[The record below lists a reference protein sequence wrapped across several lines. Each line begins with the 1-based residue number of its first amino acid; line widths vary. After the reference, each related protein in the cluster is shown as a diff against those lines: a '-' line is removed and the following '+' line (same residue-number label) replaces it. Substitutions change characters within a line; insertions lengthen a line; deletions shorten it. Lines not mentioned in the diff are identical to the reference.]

1 MKKVLF
7 LLAPAFLALASCSN
21 NDNDSSSS
29 SSSSVVE
36 ERITCSISL
45 SKGGNAKA
53 YKDGSLLGEAKED
66 KPLTISN
73 LSIGDSFT
81 VQLFFDEGYAIGSAS
96 FNGNKITSDTSYYKV
111 TISENVNELS
121 FAFRLIESKASDF
134 TYEFDNTNSTAT
146 ITGYTTNEVPTPLIL
161 PSSVTEKNKT
171 YAVTKIAKD
180 SFANAEISKIQ
191 IPSSIK
197 EIEYGAFNNA
207 YNMVSYS
214 VDEGNTNYSSKDGI
228 LYNKDFS
235 ELFALPVKYEKS
247 SYTMLSGVTSI
258 ADYALY
264 QNRSIKE
271 VAFNDKIIS
280 IGESAFYNSTFLENV
295 SFPKSLK
302 SIGKYAFYQNS
313 NLKSISFS
321 EGLETIDSYAF
332 YGCLKIP
339 SLAFPNS
346 LKTIGGNS
354 FFKCDR
360 LSEIDF
366 GNGIEEIGE
375 SAFSNET
382 NITELSF
389 PSSLKK
395 IGNSAFSVCDKLETI
410 TFSEGLEE
418 IGNAAF
424 ALCSSLTKVALPA
437 SLKKIG
443 PNPFY
448 AILKLNETNFSVSSS
463 SEYFTVVDG
472 VLYSK
477 DMKKLVCY
485 PYGKT
490 NEEYSIPSGVEELSA
505 RSFAYVNNLK
515 TLVMPKSVKKLD
527 ECFYS
532 MTASLTIKYQGSQEE
547 WDAIDKTGNS
557 GLDWNYS
564 SYVTVTFAE

>member
-1 MKKVLF
+1 MKKFLF
-7 LLAPAFLALASCSN
+7 LLAPAFLTLASCSN
-21 NDNDSSSS
+21 NDGSSSS
-29 SSSSVVE
+29 LTPSNVIEAV
-36 ERITCSISL
+36 TCSISIT
-45 SKGGNAKA
+45 KGGTAKA
-53 YKDGSLLGEAKED
+53 YKDGSLLGEIKEN
-66 KPLTISN
+66 KPLTLSS

-81 VQLFFDEGYAIGSAS
+81 VQLSFDEGYAIGGAT
-96 FNGNKITSDTSYYKV
+96 FNGKKIASDTSYYKV
-111 TISENVNELS
+111 IISENVNELS
-121 FAFRLIESKASDF
+121 FSFRLIESKASDF

-146 ITGYTTNEVPTPLIL
+146 ITGYTTGEVPTPLIV

-171 YAVTKIAKD
+171 YAITKIAKD
-180 SFANAEISKIQ
+180 AFANTEITKIQ

-197 EIEYGAFNNA
+197 EIEHGAFNNA

-235 ELFALPVKYEKS
+235 ELHTLPVKYSES
-247 SYTMLSGVTSI
+247 SYTMLGSVTSI

-264 QNRSIKE
+264 QNRSIKGIT
-271 VAFNDKIIS
+271 FNDKIVS
-280 IGESAFYNSTFLENV
+280 IGESAFYNSTFLETI

-302 SIGKYAFYQNS
+302 TIGKYAFYQNS
-313 NLKSISFS
+313 NLKSVTFS
-321 EGLETIDSYAF
+321 EGLETIDDYGF

-366 GNGIEEIGE
+366 GNGVEEIEE

-382 NITELSF
+382 NITKLSF

-410 TFSEGLEE
+410 AFSEGLEE
-418 IGNAAF
+418 IGNASF
-424 ALCSSLTKVALPA
+424 ALCSSLTKIALPA
-437 SLKKIG
+437 SLKTIG

-448 AILKLNETNFSVSSS
+448 AVLKLNETNFSVSSS

-505 RSFAYVNNLK
+505 RSFAYINNLK

-532 MTASLTIKYQGSQEE
+532 MTSSLTVKYQGSQKE
-547 WDAIDKTGNS
+547 WDAIDKTGNT

-564 SYVTVTFAE
+564 SSVTVTFAE